1 MSNDLSTSGKT
12 FLSEVGGL
20 NPELNKRVDQT
31 LPTLAK
37 GIKAIKAEFDDV
49 LKQEITVENCK
60 RARELRLKIV
70 PIRTSANKERLRL
83 NRIDNKVIEDRN
95 HDYKTLEGV
104 LKPMEESLMS
114 MEKYEENLEAERVQ
128 KLYNERMIEIQKI
141 DPEAE
146 IPAILGSFSEEVF
159 QNHLKGL
166 SAAKIEREEEARKQA
181 EEEAKKQLDRD
192 RRYQCSRLVDFI
204 DNFDT
209 LDFGSLSEDEYKVLV
224 DDAKSKREDHE
235 KEQQRI
241 QDERDALIEE
251 EAYAENA
258 RIDEERRLI
267 AVANEY
273 GAKLVK
279 KGYSKKRNGN
289 YEKEGFEILFESLKT
304 MTVRQFNKR
313 VKDIDESIEAIAEK
327 ARREEEERLA
337 AEEQAKLALA
347 PDKEKLTHMRSSVLS
362 LLESVSEVEISED
375 EAEQVKQD
383 YIEKLYDAVSILT
396 DYLEL

>member
-60 RARELRLKIV
+60 RARELRLRIV

-83 NRIDNKVIEDRN
+83 NKIDRKVIEDRD

-128 KLYNERMIEIQKI
+128 SLYNERMIEIQKI

-146 IPAILGSFSEEVF
+146 IPAILGSFSEDVF

-166 SAAKIEREEEARKQA
+166 SAAKIEREEEAKKQA

-209 LDFGSLSEDEYKVLV
+209 LDFGSLSEGEYKTLV

-258 RIDEERRLI
+258 RIDEERRLV

-279 KGYSKKRNGN
+279 NGYSKKRNGN

-327 ARREEEERLA
+327 ARREKEERLA

-362 LLESVSEVEISED
+362 LLESVNEVEISED